1 VEIGGAFHIKC
12 FMGPFD
18 IELMNEGIEAVLLLQ
33 AIEAGRTDRFRLE
46 GEMHA
51 LVAAVLLRMPR
62 LDALD
67 GDAKPESIG
76 RSAQYLS
83 FPKASTVRPS
93 AGMMYPEP
101 LAYGTKVR

>member
-1 VEIGGAFHIKC
+1 MISSSVSRSR
-12 FMGPFD
+12 PP
-18 IELMNEGIEAVLLLQ
+18 
-33 AIEAGRTDRFRLE
+33 
-46 GEMHA
+46 
-51 LVAAVLLRMPR
+51 PR
-62 LDALD
+62 RSSSTCSA
-67 GDAKPESIG
+67 DAKSPFAPR